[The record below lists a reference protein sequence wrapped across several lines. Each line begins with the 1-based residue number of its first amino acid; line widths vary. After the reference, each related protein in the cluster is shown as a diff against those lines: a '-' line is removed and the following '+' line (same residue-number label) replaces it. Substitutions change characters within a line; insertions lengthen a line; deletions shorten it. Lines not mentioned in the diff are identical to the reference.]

1 MQPYGLWRQSNGK
14 KSRVGVGSMSH
25 LHSSALAW
33 EIHGRRSLVGC
44 SPWGLEESDTTERLH
59 FHIWLYSKEM
69 VGLEEAMEIKYIL
82 CHLVISAPEK
92 IKQGKWIWT
101 NQVVIKAHRAGYIS
115 AATKENE
122 EQALRKSTLDKRNS
136 KHVQQ
141 IVYVK

>member
-1 MQPYGLWRQSNGK
+1 MGK
-14 KSRVGVGSMSH
+14 KAGWGWGICPTFTPVLLPGKS
-25 LHSSALAW
+25 
-33 EIHGRRSLVGC
+33 HGRRSLVGC
-44 SPWGLEESDTTERLH
+44 SPWGREESDTTERLH

-69 VGLEEAMEIKYIL
+69 VGLAEAMEIKYIL

-92 IKQGKWIWT
+92 IKQGKGIWT